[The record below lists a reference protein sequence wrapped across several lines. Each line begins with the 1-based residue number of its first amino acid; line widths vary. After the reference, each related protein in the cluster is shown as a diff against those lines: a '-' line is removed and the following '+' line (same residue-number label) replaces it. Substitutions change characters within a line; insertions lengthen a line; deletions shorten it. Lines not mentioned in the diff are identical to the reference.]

1 MTKAG
6 GAGDTDA
13 PSASASQIG
22 WLPGKDTLP
31 MSYLVRFFAIT
42 YAVSWVCFLAAGAL
56 SRTMAAGSGPSLP
69 GIGLL
74 LVGTFAPALVALAM
88 TARTDGVQGV
98 RAITG
103 RVLRWRVRA
112 RWYVFAVGYMVAIKL
127 AVALVYRVASG
138 TWPRFGNTS
147 WYVIIVAIVFST
159 PVQAGEEI
167 GWRGYALPRLGA
179 RFGLARGS
187 VLLGIMWAV
196 WHLPLFFIPGVD
208 NYGQPFAIF
217 IVEVTGLSVALAW
230 LYLNT
235 GGSLL
240 LTMLMHSAANQTIG
254 IVPSRDEHATNPFL
268 LSDSLVIWLTTAF
281 VWVIGVYLLLRMRQP
296 DPGSGFKAQ
305 AGVVDPLRPG

>member
-1 MTKAG
+1 M
-6 GAGDTDA
+6 
-13 PSASASQIG
+13 PYI
-22 WLPGKDTLP
+22 
-31 MSYLVRFFAIT
+31 VRYFAIT
-42 YAVSWVCFLAAGAL
+42 FAVSWACFLAACAL
-56 SRTMAAGSGPSLP
+56 SRTMAVGSGLSLP
-69 GIGLL
+69 ATGLL

-88 TARTDGVQGV
+88 TVRTDGVEGV
-98 RAITG
+98 RAIAG

-127 AVALVYRVASG
+127 AVALVYRITIG

-159 PVQAGEEI
+159 PAQAGEEI

-179 RFGLARGS
+179 RFGLARAS
-187 VLLGIMWAV
+187 VLLGIAWAL

-217 IVEVTGLSVALAW
+217 MVEVTALSVAVAW

-240 LTMLMHSAANQTIG
+240 LTMLMHSAVNQTIG

-268 LSDSLVIWLTTAF
+268 LSDSLVMWLTTAF
-281 VWVIGVYLLLRMRQP
+281 VWVIAVYLLVRMRQR
-296 DPGSGFKAQ
+296 DRGAGS
-305 AGVVDPLRPG
+305 RRRRER